1 MGMPQL
7 ATNWDREQ
15 VLALPEDG
23 QRHELVDGA
32 LLVSPAPAWRH
43 QDAVAA
49 LYRRLHEW
57 LAPRRLGVVRFA
69 PADLAF
75 DGPHLLQPDVFVA
88 PLVDGRRP
96 RAWAEVRTPLLVIEV
111 LSPSTARHD
120 RLVKRSFY
128 QRQGVPEY
136 WIVDLDASL
145 VERWRPGDARP
156 ELLTDRLEWQP
167 DPEQEPMVVDLAALF
182 AEIGEA

>member
-7 ATNWDREQ
+7 ASPWDRAQ
-15 VLALPEDG
+15 VHALPDDG
-23 QRHELVDGA
+23 QRYELVDGA

-43 QDAVAA
+43 QDAVAVF
-49 LYRRLHEW
+49 YRRLHEW
-57 LAPRRLGVVRFA
+57 LAPRRLGVARFA

-96 RAWAEVRTPLLVIEV
+96 RSWAEVRIPLLVIEV

-128 QRQGVPEY
+128 QRHGVPEY
-136 WIVDLDASL
+136 WIVDLDAPL
-145 VERWRPGDARP
+145 VERWRPGDTRP
-156 ELLTDRLEWQP
+156 EILTDRLEWQP
-167 DPEQEPMVVDLAALF
+167 DPGQEPMVIDLAAVF
-182 AEIGEA
+182 DEIGEE

>member
-23 QRHELVDGA
+23 QRHE
-32 LLVSPAPAWRH
+32 
-43 QDAVAA
+43 
-49 LYRRLHEW
+49 
-57 LAPRRLGVVRFA
+57 
-69 PADLAF
+69 
-75 DGPHLLQPDVFVA
+75 
-88 PLVDGRRP
+88 LVDGRRP

-145 VERWRPGDARP
+145 VERWRPADARP
-156 ELLTDRLEWQP
+156 EILTDRLEWQP
-167 DPEQEPMVVDLAALF
+167 DPGGEPMVIDLAALF
-182 AEIGEA
+182 AEIGEE